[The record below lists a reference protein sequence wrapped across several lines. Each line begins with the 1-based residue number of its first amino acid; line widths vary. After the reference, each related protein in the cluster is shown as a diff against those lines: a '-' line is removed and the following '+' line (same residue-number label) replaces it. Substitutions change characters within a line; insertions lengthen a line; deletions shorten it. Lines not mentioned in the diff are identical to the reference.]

1 MIKMHGTI
9 LELGTLDIG
18 NLTFSKNCEITY
30 PEKVPIK
37 DGFEGYKTEVHDI
50 GTGAISKDGDRFVID
65 AEIYDEYVDVIDKYE
80 NICDGHVS
88 VGGHYVQIESDKEHG
103 VRIVNKAHLKYI
115 ACTIQSANEELYLTR
130 VGQKES
136 KFKKY
141 RKKPVVVEAIRL
153 NSYAAEDIMNV
164 LKFMG
169 QTVNSDYITQEK
181 FSEYCIMCNQGG
193 GLPINTLEGNI
204 KASIG
209 DYIIR
214 GVNGEYYPCKP
225 DIFKKTYE
233 SVEEE

>member
-9 LELGTLDIG
+9 LELGTLDMG
-18 NLTFSKNCEITY
+18 KLTFSKDCEITY

-37 DGFEGYKTEVHDI
+37 DGFEGYKAEVHDI
-50 GTGAISKDGDRFVID
+50 GIGVISKDGDRFVID
-65 AEIYDEYVDVIDKYE
+65 AEIYDEYVDIIDKYE
-80 NICDGHVS
+80 NICDGHVP
-88 VGGHYVQIESDKEHG
+88 VGGFYIQIESDKEHV
-103 VRIVNKAHLKYI
+103 VRIINKAYLKYI

-130 VGQKES
+130 VSQKES

-153 NSYAAEDIMNV
+153 NSYAEEDIKNV
-164 LKFMG
+164 LEFMG

-181 FSEYCIMCNQGG
+181 FSEYCFMCRQGG
-193 GLPINTLEGNI
+193 GLPINTLEGKI

-225 DIFKKTYE
+225 DIFRKTYE
-233 SVEEE
+233 PVEEE

>member
-18 NLTFSKNCEITY
+18 NLIFSKNCEITY
-30 PEKVPIK
+30 SEKVPIK

-50 GTGAISKDGDRFVID
+50 GTGVISKDGDRFVID

-80 NICDGHVS
+80 NICEGHVS
-88 VGGHYVQIESDKEHG
+88 VGGHYIQIESDKEHG
-103 VRIVNKAHLKYI
+103 VRIINKARLKYI
-115 ACTIQSANEELYLTR
+115 ACVIQSVNEELYLTR

-153 NSYAAEDIMNV
+153 NSYAAEDIRNV

-181 FSEYCIMCNQGG
+181 FSEYCIMCSQGG
-193 GLPINTLEGNI
+193 GLPINTLEGDI

-233 SVEEE
+233 PVEEK

>member
-9 LELGTLDIG
+9 LELGTLYMG
-18 NLTFSKNCEITY
+18 KLTFSKDCGITY

-37 DGFEGYKTEVHDI
+37 DGFEGYKEKVQDI
-50 GTGAISKDGDRFVID
+50 GTGVISKDGDRFVID
-65 AEIYDEYVDVIDKYE
+65 AEIYDKYADIIDKYE
-80 NICDGHVS
+80 NICDGHVP
-88 VGGHYVQIESDKEHG
+88 VGGLYIRIESDKEHG
-103 VRIVNKAHLKYI
+103 VQIVNKAHLQYI
-115 ACTIQSANEELYLTR
+115 ACTIQSPNEELYLTR

-136 KFKKY
+136 KIKRY

-164 LKFMG
+164 LEFMG

-181 FSEYCIMCNQGG
+181 FSEYCSMCSQGG
-193 GLPINTLEGNI
+193 GLLINTLEGKI

>member
-9 LELGTLDIG
+9 LELGTLDMG
-18 NLTFSKNCEITY
+18 KLTFPKDCEITH

-37 DGFEGYKTEVHDI
+37 DGFEGYKTEVHNI
-50 GTGAISKDGDRFVID
+50 GTGVISKDGDKFVID
-65 AEIYDEYVDVIDKYE
+65 AEIYDKYADIIDKYE
-80 NICDGHVS
+80 RAFDGHVPIGS
-88 VGGHYVQIESDKEHG
+88 QYIRIESDRERG
-103 VRIVNKAHLKYI
+103 IQIVNKAHLKYI

-130 VGQKES
+130 VGQKYS

-181 FSEYCIMCNQGG
+181 FSEYCIMCSQGD

-233 SVEEE
+233 PVEEE

>member
-37 DGFEGYKTEVHDI
+37 DGFEGWKTEVHDI
-50 GTGAISKDGDRFVID
+50 GTGVISKDGDRFVID

-88 VGGHYVQIESDKEHG
+88 VGGHYIQIESDKEHG
-103 VRIVNKAHLKYI
+103 VQIINKAHLKYI
-115 ACTIQSANEELYLTR
+115 ACVIQSVNEELYLTR
-130 VGQKES
+130 VVQKES
-136 KFKKY
+136 KIKKY

-181 FSEYCIMCNQGG
+181 FSEYCIMCSQGG

-214 GVNGEYYPCKP
+214 GVNGEYYLCKP
-225 DIFKKTYE
+225 NIFKKTYE
-233 SVEEE
+233 PVEEE